1 MKTATVRDL
10 RLTFPKVEAWLASG
24 ETVTL
29 TKRGRPI
36 ARIVPDTTPTGRKL
50 VKTDFM
56 RQLKETWGDRKPFIN
71 AEVQAMRDYED
82 GERS

>member
-1 MKTATVRDL
+1 MKTATIRDL

-24 ETVTL
+24 ETVRL

-50 VKTDFM
+50 VKVDFM
-56 RQLKETWGDRKPFIN
+56 KRLKETWGDKVFTN
-71 AEVQAMRDYED
+71 AEVQAMRDDED
-82 GERS
+82 GDRS